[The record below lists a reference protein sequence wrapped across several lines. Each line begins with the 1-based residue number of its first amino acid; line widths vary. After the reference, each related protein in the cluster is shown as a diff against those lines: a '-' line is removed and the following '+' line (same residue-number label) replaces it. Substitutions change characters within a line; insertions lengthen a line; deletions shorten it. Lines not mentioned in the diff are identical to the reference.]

1 MGQGPDLRR
10 EGTGEAGRMTGI
22 IVPSWWRVKSRLY
35 SKKEI
40 KNAYIAA
47 YLYVLP

>member
-10 EGTGEAGRMTGI
+10 EGTEEAGRLTGI
-22 IVPSWWRVKSRLY
+22 IVPSGWRVNSRLY

-40 KNAYIAA
+40 ADAYAVS